1 MITPRALTRVLWER
15 GGSQGWVLNGTT
27 IAVST
32 EQTAA
37 RGIRCHLRTASRNRG
52 LNLERGPRAGG
63 LDRDTGTDTWK
74 GLIRTVG
81 QPPLRPPPAPK
92 KINKSAPWTDAT
104 RAAGERA
111 YLCRLTLSVLP
122 CCCDTMADT
131 GCGAR
136 GSRRGTVTTCCRSWS
151 RCTGS
156 CRAGGECVNRSGDSA
171 AGSGR
176 RPSTGS
182 SAVSATAAQTP

>member
-1 MITPRALTRVLWER
+1 MGAERDHKHALSRTDRSSRDPVPFTHGFEEPR
-15 GGSQGWVLNGTT
+15 SQFG
-27 IAVST
+27 
-32 EQTAA
+32 
-37 RGIRCHLRTASRNRG
+37 R
-52 LNLERGPRAGG
+52 G
-63 LDRDTGTDTWK
+63 LDRDTGTDTWE

-81 QPPLRPPPAPK
+81 QPPLRPPQKNKPAPG
-92 KINKSAPWTDAT
+92 TDMT
-104 RAAGERA
+104 RPVKRA